1 MGGVKAPPR
10 YSIVPGDPVEHKREW
25 LALADRNLPFAV
37 QGREARYSKYYEDN
51 PLGPAKFFLA
61 RDAQSDA
68 FVGMAA
74 IFPTQLRVLGELV
87 PAAIAGDFAVDDG
100 HRGLG
105 PAVPL
110 QRAAVNALGD
120 HGLSCAYGYPNEHS
134 EPITRRVGYTDLGRL
149 TRFVKVL
156 RGRVLVDQ
164 YVRSAG
170 RARVAAGVSR
180 VAVDPLLSVV
190 SRERLHR
197 RRRAF
202 RVERPA
208 AFDDRFSEVWETAWR
223 QGTITSE
230 RNSEFL
236 NWKYETAREGGIY
249 RIFALVGSDEQVA
262 GYAVY
267 RVRNG
272 IRHIIDIVFQPS
284 QEVLDVL
291 LAELIRD
298 ARREGAVAISL
309 IHLGPASLLTQRVRA
324 FGFGRRTEDSSLHV
338 YVPGTSELEKALVE
352 ADNWNFLNADADV

>member
-1 MGGVKAPPR
+1 MADVRTAPR

-25 LALADRNLPFAV
+25 LGLADRNLPFAV

-74 IFPTQLRVLGELV
+74 IFPTRLRVFGELV

-134 EPITRRVGYTDLGRL
+134 EPITRRVGYADLGRL

-156 RGRVLVDQ
+156 RSRVVVEQ
-164 YVRSAG
+164 YVHSRG
-170 RARVAAGVSR
+170 FARLAAGVSR
-180 VAVDPLLSVV
+180 VAVDPLLFVV

-208 AFDDRFSEVWETAWR
+208 AFDDRFSEVWETAWG

-230 RNSEFL
+230 RNPEFL

-249 RIFALVGSDEQVA
+249 RIFALIGSDDQVA

-284 QEVLDVL
+284 GEVLDVL
-291 LAELIRD
+291 LAALIRD
-298 ARREGAVAISL
+298 ARREGAVAVSL
-309 IHLGPASLLTQRVRA
+309 IHLGPASLLTQRLRA

-338 YVPGTSELEKALVE
+338 YVPGTSELEQALVE
-352 ADNWNFLNADADV
+352 AGNWYFLNADADV